1 MRYVLTLLFLA
12 LPALAQTD
20 KVSGDWLMKMQAPQG
35 EVEMKFSLKADGG
48 KLTGTFENPKLVVEK
63 ASFADN
69 TLKMT
74 VNRDKGAMVYE
85 MKATLD
91 GDTLKGTAETD
102 MGGTP
107 ATVEWSAA
115 KSK

>member
-1 MRYVLTLLFLA
+1 MRYLISILFLL
-12 LPALAQTD
+12 LPAFAQTD
-20 KVSGDWLMKMQAPQG
+20 KVAGDWLMKMQAPQG
-35 EVEMKFSLKADGG
+35 EVEMKFTLKADGD
-48 KLTGTFENPKLVVEK
+48 KLTGTFENARLVVEK

-69 TLKMT
+69 ALKMT

-107 ATVEWSAA
+107 AMVEWSAT